1 MKQYFLKRLL
11 MNISNPLALQGL
23 GVLLL
28 IPAFAFS
35 QTLTIENCQE
45 KAKANYPLVKQ
56 YGLIEQTARYNID
69 NANRGYLPQLTLSAK
84 ATYQSDVTQ
93 IPSALSDILSTLA
106 HKTISFQ
113 SLPKDQYQAVLEAS
127 QLIWDGGIISAQN
140 KITKAG
146 TEVEKQKL
154 EVDLY
159 ALKDRVNQLYFGIL
173 LLDEQLK
180 QTDILKN
187 DLQTNFNRIA
197 SLVTNGVA
205 SQPDLDAI
213 KVELINV
220 DQRISDIKNTRKT
233 YGIMLSALTGVEI
246 TDKTELKK
254 PDTDLSVLNET
265 DNHRPELN
273 LFDAQAKLYENQKS
287 LVTAANLPRVGAFVQ
302 GGYGLPA
309 LNMFDPSFAG
319 FYIAGLR
326 LSWNISG
333 FYTQKDNLSKLE
345 VGKKTIG
352 IQRETFMFNNN
363 LVTKQQRNEVE
374 KIQSNLKSDDEIIG
388 LRQNIKK
395 STQSKQ
401 INGTASVSDLIRD
414 VNAENQARQL
424 KSLHEIQLLMN
435 VYQLK
440 NNINN

>member
-1 MKQYFLKRLL
+1 MKKLIL
-11 MNISNPLALQGL
+11 NS
-23 GVLLL
+23 LLL
-28 IPAFAFS
+28 FLSIGTFA
-35 QTLTIENCQE
+35 QNLTIETCQE

-93 IPSALSDILSTLA
+93 IPSTLSDILSTLA

-146 TEVEKQKL
+146 AEVEKQKL

-159 ALKDRVNQLYFGIL
+159 TLKDRVNQLYFGIL

-180 QTDILKN
+180 QTDILKI
-187 DLQTNFNRIA
+187 DLQTNFNRVA

-220 DQRISDIKNTRKT
+220 DQRVSDINNTRKT
-233 YGIMLSALTGVEI
+233 YTIMLSALTGLEV

-254 PDTDLSVLNET
+254 PETDLSVLNET
-265 DNHRPELN
+265 ANHRPELS
-273 LFDAQAKLYENQKS
+273 LFDAQAKLFENQKS
-287 LVTAANLPRVGAFVQ
+287 LVTAGNLPKVGVFVQ

-309 LNMFDPSFAG
+309 LNMFDPNFAG

-326 LSWNISG
+326 LSCNISG
-333 FYTQKDNLSKLE
+333 FYTQKDNLSKLD
-345 VGKKTIG
+345 VSKKTVS
-352 IQRETFMFNNN
+352 IQKETFLFNNN

-374 KIQSNLKSDDEIIG
+374 KIQSNLKSDEEIIG

-414 VNAENQARQL
+414 VNDENQARQL

-440 NNINN
+440 NNTNN

>member
-1 MKQYFLKRLL
+1 MKKLIL
-11 MNISNPLALQGL
+11 NS
-23 GVLLL
+23 LLL
-28 IPAFAFS
+28 FLSIGIFA
-35 QTLTIENCQE
+35 QNLTIETCQE

-93 IPSALSDILSTLA
+93 IPSTLSDILSTLA

-146 TEVEKQKL
+146 AEVEKQKL

-159 ALKDRVNQLYFGIL
+159 TLKDRVNQLYFGIL

-180 QTDILKN
+180 QTDILKI
-187 DLQTNFNRIA
+187 DLQTNFNRVA

-220 DQRISDIKNTRKT
+220 DQRVSDINNTRKT
-233 YGIMLSALTGVEI
+233 YTIMLSALTGLEV

-254 PDTDLSVLNET
+254 PETDLSVLNET
-265 DNHRPELN
+265 ANHRPELS
-273 LFDAQAKLYENQKS
+273 LFDAQAKLFENQKS
-287 LVTAANLPRVGAFVQ
+287 LVTAGNLPKVGVFVQ

-309 LNMFDPSFAG
+309 LNMFDPNFAG

-326 LSWNISG
+326 LSCNISG
-333 FYTQKDNLSKLE
+333 FYTQKDNLSKLD
-345 VGKKTIG
+345 VSKKTVS
-352 IQRETFMFNNN
+352 IQKETFLFNNN

-374 KIQSNLKSDDEIIG
+374 KIQSNLKSDEEIIG

-414 VNAENQARQL
+414 VNDENQARQL

-440 NNINN
+440 NNTNN

>member
-1 MKQYFLKRLL
+1 MKKLIL
-11 MNISNPLALQGL
+11 NS
-23 GVLLL
+23 LLL
-28 IPAFAFS
+28 FLSIGIFA
-35 QTLTIENCQE
+35 QKLTIENCLE

-69 NANRGYLPQLTLSAK
+69 NATCGYLPQLTLSAK

-93 IPSALSDILSTLA
+93 IPSALSDILSVMA
-106 HKTISFQ
+106 KKTISFQ
-113 SLPKDQYQAVLEAS
+113 SLPKDQYQAALEVS
-127 QLIWDGGIISAQN
+127 QLIWDGGIICAQN

-159 ALKDRVNQLYFGIL
+159 TLKDRVNQLYFGIL

-187 DLQTNFNRIA
+187 DLQTNYNRVA

-205 SQPDLDAI
+205 SQSDLDAI
-213 KVELINV
+213 KVELINL
-220 DQRISDIKNTRKT
+220 DQRVSDINNTQKT
-233 YGIMLSALTGVEI
+233 YSIMLSALTGLEI
-246 TDKTELKK
+246 TDKTELQK
-254 PDTDLSVLNET
+254 PETDLSVLNVT
-265 DNHRPELN
+265 TNHRPELN

-287 LVTAANLPRVGAFVQ
+287 LITAANLPRVGAFVQ

-309 LNMFDPSFAG
+309 LNMFDPNFAG

-326 LSWNISG
+326 LSWNLSG
-333 FYTQKDNLSKLE
+333 FYTQKDNMNKLD
-345 VGKKTIG
+345 VSKKTVG
-352 IQRETFMFNNN
+352 IQKETFLFNSN

-374 KIQSNLKSDDEIIG
+374 KIQSSLKSDDEIIG

-395 STQSKQ
+395 STQNKQ

-435 VYQLK
+435 VNQLK
-440 NNINN
+440 NNTNN

>member
-1 MKQYFLKRLL
+1 MKQNFLSRLL
-11 MNISNPLALQGL
+11 IKISNPVPLQGL

-35 QTLTIENCQE
+35 QSLTIESCQE

-127 QLIWDGGIISAQN
+127 QLIWDGGIICAQN

-159 ALKDRVNQLYFGIL
+159 ALKDRVNQLFFGIL
-173 LLDEQLK
+173 LLDEQMK
-180 QTDILKN
+180 QTAILKN
-187 DLQTNFNRIA
+187 DLQTNYNRVA
-197 SLVTNGVA
+197 SLVTNGIA

-220 DQRISDIKNTRKT
+220 DQRVSDINNTRKT
-233 YGIMLSALTGVEI
+233 YGIMLSALCGLEI
-246 TDKTELKK
+246 SDKTEFRK
-254 PDTDLSVLNET
+254 PEVDLSALNET
-265 DNHRPELN
+265 NNHRPELA

-287 LVTAANLPRVGAFVQ
+287 LVTAGNLPRVGAFFQ

-309 LNMFDPSFAG
+309 LNMFDPSFSG

-333 FYTQKDNLSKLE
+333 FYTQKDNLSKLD
-345 VGKKTIG
+345 VSKKTVG
-352 IQRETFMFNNN
+352 IQKETFLFNNN
-363 LVTKQQRNEVE
+363 LITKQHWNEVE
-374 KIQSNLKSDDEIIG
+374 KIQSNLKSDDEIIA

-440 NNINN
+440 NNTNN